1 MEIENKNK
9 LIETGLAPK
18 EAFEYLE
25 GIDPGAIKETLDHIQ
40 KGFDK
45 VIEFKDYRIIKH
57 SVTST
62 NFVYLI
68 EQRGR
73 KLNKIDIEITF
84 KHKDSGHGSHEKW
97 LAGMVEFERL
107 RKIANE
113 RKANCYECGDEKN

>member
-68 EQRGR
+68 EQGGK

-107 RKIANE
+107 RKESNE
-113 RKANCYECGDEKN
+113 RKADWYECGDEKH